1 MKPSTL
7 SAGWLMVGSTLVFAV
22 MSALLRYASY
32 LHAYHASFFRFS
44 IGLGVLGLLVLTGK
58 IKLQFSQPGILFLR
72 GLFGAISVYLFF
84 LSIARIGLAEGT
96 VISYTFPVFGTIFSR
111 FYLKEKVSLKEW
123 LLILVA
129 FSGIYLIAHGGD
141 GFFTRIDLYHWLALA
156 GALASGIA
164 VVFIRKARET
174 NSAYAVYFAQC
185 LVGFWLLVLP
195 ANLIPMNLRLGGGLI
210 LLAIGITAAAAQLMM
225 TQAYGYLSVCTGSLI
240 GMLLPVFN
248 IFTGILFF
256 QETFT
261 LKAATGAG
269 LVILSSGL
277 MLRGEKSYPEAG

>member
-1 MKPSTL
+1 
-7 SAGWLMVGSTLVFAV
+7 MVGSTLVFAV

-32 LHAYHASFFRFS
+32 LNAYQSSFFRFS
-44 IGLGVLGLLVLTGK
+44 IGLAVLGLLALTGR

-72 GLFGAISVYLFF
+72 GLFGAIGVYLFF
-84 LSIARIGLAEGT
+84 LSIVKIGLGEGT

-111 FYLKEKVSLKEW
+111 FYLKEKVSGKQW
-123 LLILVA
+123 LLILTA
-129 FSGIYLIAHGGD
+129 FSGIYLIAHRGETL
-141 GFFTRIDLYHWLALA
+141 FTRIGFYHWLALA

-185 LVGFWLLVLP
+185 LVGFWLIVLP
-195 ANLIPMNLRLGGGLI
+195 ANLVPMNLSLGGGLI
-210 LLAIGITAAAAQLMM
+210 LLTIGITAAGAQLMM
-225 TQAYGYLSVCTGSLI
+225 TQAYGYLSVSTGSLI

-256 QETFT
+256 HETIS
-261 LKAATGAG
+261 LKAAIGAG

-277 MLRGEKSYPEAG
+277 MLKEEKSYPAAG